1 MKRTLLDRL
10 GDFVL
15 GKGFYIVLFLCV
27 AAIGISGYFMVSSPE
42 QYPAPEAVAG
52 NPVVTVPD
60 ERTPAKQQSP
70 QQPIPTKPREEQA
83 ARPAVPSAPVEPPKE
98 KVTAQVSLP
107 VESVTVPA
115 VFTWPVKGEVERG
128 FCVDALTYD
137 QTMGDWRTHAGMD
150 ISAQEGLE
158 VLCVSDGTVQAVEQD
173 DLMGTTVTVDHG
185 EGLVSVYA
193 NLSPGPEVEVGQEV
207 DTGTVLGTVGGTA
220 IAEGAQ
226 PSHLHLEMTLN
237 GEPVDPA
244 EYLPG

>member
-15 GKGFYIVLFLCV
+15 GKGFYIVLFLCA
-27 AAIGISGYFMVSSPE
+27 AAIGISGYFMVSTPD
-42 QYPAPEAVAG
+42 QDPAPEAVAG

-60 ERTPAKQQSP
+60 ERTTAKQQ
-70 QQPIPTKPREEQA
+70 QIQTKPRQEQT
-83 ARPAVPSAPVEPPKE
+83 ARPAVPSAPVEPPEE

-115 VFTWPVKGEVERG
+115 VFTWPVKGEVERA
-128 FCVDALTYD
+128 FCVDALAYD
-137 QTMGDWRTHAGMD
+137 RTMGDWRTHAGMD
-150 ISAQEGLE
+150 ISAQEGQQI
-158 VLCVSDGTVQAVEQD
+158 LCVSDGRVQSVKQD

-193 NLSPGPEVEVGQEV
+193 NLSPNLEVETGQEV
-207 DTGTVLGTVGGTA
+207 DTGTVLGTVGTTA
-220 IAEGAQ
+220 IAESAQ
-226 PSHLHLEMTLN
+226 PTHLHLEMTLN

-244 EYLPG
+244 EYLPGE